1 MTGGPKGGVVLPFGR
16 RLATRSAAAPEFRL
30 QGQRQPVERPCLH
43 GPSGRR
49 HQRGLRSSECPAP
62 TLAAATP
69 SDALNPSWKRYRNVR
84 MQGRK
89 RHSDNRH
96 TLRTQPR
103 TRPGKARCPTTR
115 RATSPRTADRRGIM
129 PEGQKQTIERPCQG
143 HASGAS
149 DLWPLAG
156 STNED
161 CERRPRTG
169 GRQRASPAL
178 WIGRRGRSP
187 FGQKPEVLP
196 SAAIGQ
202 TSIRLQSSVTVTI
215 PAERPL
221 P

>member
-1 MTGGPKGGVVLPFGR
+1 MAGGWQREGRPPLSSMQPFR
-16 RLATRSAAAPEFRL
+16 AAPEFRL

-43 GPSGRR
+43 GPSDRR

-69 SDALNPSWKRYRNVR
+69 SDALNPSRNRYRNVR

-115 RATSPRTADRRGIM
+115 RATSHRTADHRGIM

-149 DLWPLAG
+149 DPGLWPEAPTRIASVARGPVAG
-156 STNED
+156 RGRGQPCGSGGAVD
-161 CERRPRTG
+161 HHSDRSQKSCLQPQSGRPRSG
-169 GRQRASPAL
+169 CNQAL
-178 WIGRRGRSP
+178 P
-187 FGQKPEVLP
+187 
-196 SAAIGQ
+196 
-202 TSIRLQSSVTVTI
+202 
-215 PAERPL
+215 
-221 P
+221 